1 MDNNSS
7 QGLRVIPANEKKCIW
22 MESGA
27 VTFKLCNNNYQ
38 CNTCPFDMAMANRVQ
53 KQKDQDIDINT
64 PKKPVK
70 EVSLWTEEFRN
81 LPAGERKC
89 RYMLMGEVSYK
100 ICPNS
105 FRCGECSFDQMMQE
119 QMSSDHTVSEKD
131 LVLESGFYLDERI
144 SYYRNHM
151 WLKLERSGKYRIGID
166 DFAGRLL
173 GILEDISLPGLGKK
187 IDVGEFFWSAKHKFG
202 DFEFASPLEGVV
214 DGLNYDII
222 NDPSLL
228 TSDPYGSGWLMM
240 IEPDNIRKITGNIF
254 HSSEARAWMAEE
266 SKALNNSIYSSSVS
280 TMHDGAIATKDISAN
295 LEKEEWLALAANHLH
310 IR

>member
-38 CNTCPFDMAMANRVQ
+38 CNTCQFDMAMANRVQ

-105 FRCGECSFDQMMQE
+105 FRCGECSFDQMMQ
-119 QMSSDHTVSEKD
+119 
-131 LVLESGFYLDERI
+131 
-144 SYYRNHM
+144 
-151 WLKLERSGKYRIGID
+151 
-166 DFAGRLL
+166 
-173 GILEDISLPGLGKK
+173 
-187 IDVGEFFWSAKHKFG
+187 
-202 DFEFASPLEGVV
+202 
-214 DGLNYDII
+214 
-222 NDPSLL
+222 
-228 TSDPYGSGWLMM
+228 
-240 IEPDNIRKITGNIF
+240 
-254 HSSEARAWMAEE
+254 
-266 SKALNNSIYSSSVS
+266 
-280 TMHDGAIATKDISAN
+280 
-295 LEKEEWLALAANHLH
+295 
-310 IR
+310 